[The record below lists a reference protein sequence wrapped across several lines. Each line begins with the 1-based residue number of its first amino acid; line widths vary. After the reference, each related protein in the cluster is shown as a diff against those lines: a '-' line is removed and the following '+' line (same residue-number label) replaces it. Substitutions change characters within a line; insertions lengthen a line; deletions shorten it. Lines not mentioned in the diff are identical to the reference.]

1 MNEHNPD
8 LTIDLRNDMSPA
20 EKRAYIQKW
29 ISRNQRRIASGLGAS
44 VLTLPLLA
52 QAQTAMGMVN
62 ALDIAGVRSVALN
75 ADGSAQLTLANGQQ
89 VQVAASAVQV
99 AADGT
104 LLISTAA
111 AELVAELVASG
122 AASGAAGAG
131 AGAGFG
137 SAGIAAAV
145 GGLGLAAAAAGGS
158 SSSDSAPELPVFNFS
173 SFTGTGS
180 KPVTLQDIFGSAA
193 ADLRAEDE
201 VTITIGTGEDARELP
216 VRFDETANDGEGAWV
231 VDLTPEQIEDLPQ
244 GQQTLKFSA
253 VRTSEDDEEETLEGE
268 ITINIDTI
276 APEITIETPIAG
288 DDVLNKADSGAD
300 LKIEGN
306 VKGAEAGQEV
316 TVTFNGQ
323 TFTAI
328 VEGKAWSLIIPAA
341 DLAALDLDDGESY
354 EITAAVSDKAG
365 NPAEPAT
372 TTLATD
378 FSAEISFTAIPALD
392 QFARVGGITIEGTA
406 PGVDDGQVITVTFNG
421 QPLLAAGEP
430 VLVGDDGAWSVSVP
444 SSVLNDLSANSTYA
458 LNVSVSDKAGN
469 PASASQEVVTTET
482 FEDPALSINAP
493 ADDGFL
499 NAAQVDLPLKVEGQ
513 AAPDSTGT
521 VTLNGVE
528 LPFTAD
534 GNGNWNVE
542 FGKDDLPTEEGAE
555 FTITARADGVPDAT
569 VTLTRDTTPPTLT
582 LDSAVTEDG
591 LALSGTTSPDVEE
604 VTIKIGNADF
614 TVTAVGGNWSTTIGR
629 DDLPS
634 ADPGETVT
642 ILANTTD
649 RAGNSAPQQTL
660 GLTAASVTIQT
671 PLDGTVVG
679 LEAFENGATFSG
691 TTTGVAEGAQVQI
704 TLTSAEDTEG
714 LTISAEVNAAG
725 DWSVAVPAASVQN
738 AVDQSDYTV
747 TASVSGS
754 AYPAIASDA
763 IGVSTNI
770 PPQITLD
777 ALGEDGALILADG
790 NSLDVSG
797 STRGVQAGQT
807 VRILDGNDTELGTA
821 QVGADGTWNTT
832 VQVPNLSGGQVL
844 GVKAVVTNASGRSV
858 DDTGSVL
865 GYEAS
870 VFSAVYASA
879 SGDILDFFITTELDN
894 VTSGGISR
902 FQFNMEFDPTV
913 VRLLP
918 AELIDVEG
926 ELVASGGLHS
936 TIALGERNPNDAP
949 DGSTTVVGIRLL
961 GQITNFDSE
970 ALYVFKMEDLKDDS
984 VIEISLKDA
993 RANDIGVGP
1002 SISYTGT
1009 SGADEI
1015 TAANI
1020 DTVIR
1025 GRGGDDTIDV
1035 SAPGV
1040 NTIIFEP
1047 NFAANG
1053 EDTIIGFSTSG
1064 ALADRIA
1071 IADLENG
1078 TLRGDGTQF
1087 ELLDA
1092 GDAAGANTG
1101 LIVFKTSLDTDEDG
1115 IAALNSL
1122 GLGADDIVY
1131 IIVGDDADSE
1141 LVRIVVNSDGSFPDL
1156 DDIEVLALFEGMGEE
1171 QRAEFGAANFL
1182 NFDPVPSAPVA
1193 AILSEV

>member
-1 MNEHNPD
+1 IFPDDLD
-8 LTIDLRNDMSPA
+8 LTDVQGNQTLRFQVKRTSLVEVENEDEDA
-20 EKRAYIQKW
+20 EP
-29 ISRNQRRIASGLGAS
+29 
-44 VLTLPLLA
+44 VFEEVTE
-52 QAQTAMGMVN
+52 V
-62 ALDIAGVRSVALN
+62 
-75 ADGSAQLTLANGQQ
+75 
-89 VQVAASAVQV
+89 
-99 AADGT
+99 
-104 LLISTAA
+104 
-111 AELVAELVASG
+111 VASG
-122 AASGAAGAG
+122 SASV
-131 AGAGFG
+131 
-137 SAGIAAAV
+137 I
-145 GGLGLAAAAAGGS
+145 
-158 SSSDSAPELPVFNFS
+158 
-173 SFTGTGS
+173 
-180 KPVTLQDIFGSAA
+180 
-193 ADLRAEDE
+193 
-201 VTITIGTGEDARELP
+201 
-216 VRFDETANDGEGAWV
+216 
-231 VDLTPEQIEDLPQ
+231 
-244 GQQTLKFSA
+244 
-253 VRTSEDDEEETLEGE
+253 
-268 ITINIDTI
+268 IDTI
-276 APEITIETPIAG
+276 PPEITIETPIAG
-288 DDVLNKADSGAD
+288 DDVLNKAESGAD
-300 LKIEGN
+300 LTIEGTA
-306 VKGAEAGQEV
+306 KGAEDGQEV

-328 VEGKAWSLIIPAA
+328 VEGEAWSLTIPAA

-378 FSAEISFTAIPALD
+378 FSAEITINPVVIETLNTFTGVTVTGTTTDVEAGREVTLSFNGVEYKTDVEEDGSWSVDILADVIKALDDEAEIAISATVSDVAGNADSAATSSTTDFSVPALVITSPESGGFINATTVGNPFDVSGVALAGSPVTVTLGTGETAQTQTITADENNAWTVRFDNISTLADGVLPITATTSIEGTPITAPDVTVVLDTTPPGLTLTSAVNASNALVLSGTTDTDVEQVQLQVAGQSFTADAAGGTWSLTIPALD
-392 QFARVGGITIEGTA
+392 LPPV
-406 PGVDDGQVITVTFNG
+406 
-421 QPLLAAGEP
+421 AAG
-430 VLVGDDGAWSVSVP
+430 
-444 SSVLNDLSANSTYA
+444 
-458 LNVSVSDKAGN
+458 
-469 PASASQEVVTTET
+469 
-482 FEDPALSINAP
+482 
-493 ADDGFL
+493 AD
-499 NAAQVDLPLKVEGQ
+499 A
-513 AAPDSTGT
+513 
-521 VTLNGVE
+521 
-528 LPFTAD
+528 
-534 GNGNWNVE
+534 
-542 FGKDDLPTEEGAE
+542 
-555 FTITARADGVPDAT
+555 
-569 VTLTRDTTPPTLT
+569 
-582 LDSAVTEDG
+582 
-591 LALSGTTSPDVEE
+591 
-604 VTIKIGNADF
+604 
-614 TVTAVGGNWSTTIGR
+614 
-629 DDLPS
+629 
-634 ADPGETVT
+634 T
-642 ILANTTD
+642 ILANATD

-660 GLTAASVTIQT
+660 GLAAASVTIQT
-671 PLDGTVVG
+671 PLDGTIVG

-704 TLTSAEDTEG
+704 TLTSAEDPDG
-714 LTISAEVNAAG
+714 LTISAVVDAAG
-725 DWSVAVPAASVQN
+725 AWSVNVPAASVQN

-754 AYPAIASDA
+754 AYPAIASDE

-777 ALGEDGALILADG
+777 ALGEDGALILSDG

-797 STRGVQAGQT
+797 STRGVQVGQT

-832 VQVPNLSGGQVL
+832 VQVTNLSGGQVL

-870 VFSAVYASA
+870 VFSAVYASS
-879 SGDILDFFITTELDN
+879 SGDIIDFFITTELDN

-1115 IAALNSL
+1115 IAALDSL

-1156 DDIEVLALFEGMGEE
+1156 DDIEVLARFEGMGEE
-1171 QRAEFGAANFL
+1171 QRAEFGAANFI
-1182 NFDPVPSAPVA
+1182 NFDPVPSAPLV